1 MQTHFTNL
9 AVLLRKKNMFI
20 ALPSEEQK
28 FAQQLVVVMNQIYEF
43 IIKKGCWNANN
54 KGILNLVS

>member
-1 MQTHFTNL
+1 
-9 AVLLRKKNMFI
+9 MFI